1 MNKIQVKVQ
10 YNLIA
15 LMGWAGVAVG
25 LVGAVAQYLSPS
37 MPGFV
42 FLTIGLIGGGITVT
56 LADPLRRVMVRTISV
71 QDSTVNKTDL

>member
-1 MNKIQVKVQ
+1 MNKIRVKVTQ

-15 LMGWAGVAVG
+15 LVGWAGIAVG
-25 LVGAVAQYLSPS
+25 LIGAVSQYLSPS

-56 LADPLRRVMVRTISV
+56 LAGALRRVVVRTISL
-71 QDSTVNKTDL
+71 QDATVN